1 MNISFSWLK
10 QYIDTDISV
19 EEVAKI
25 LTDTGL
31 EVEKVEKIETVKGGL
46 EGLLI
51 GEVITKEK
59 HPDADRLN
67 VAEVN
72 VGANETLQIVC
83 GASNLNAGQKVV
95 VATNGTT
102 IYPTKG
108 EPFKIKKSKIRGVE
122 SNGMICAEDEIG
134 LGEGHEGIMVLNE
147 SAQVGELAKTY
158 FNIEDDYLL
167 EIGLTPNRADAMG
180 HIGVARD
187 LLAALKF
194 SEQKSKTTQL
204 KWPSVENF
212 KTNTTAKGVSI
223 DVKDNDKCP
232 RYAGVTIQG
241 VTVSESPDWLKNRLR
256 SIGLSPINNIVDVT
270 NFVLHELGQPLHA
283 FDADR
288 ITGRIEVKTVSSGT
302 KFTTLD
308 EAERSLDSSDLMIC
322 DAEKPLCIAGVFGG
336 INSGVSNQT
345 QNIFLESAY
354 FNPVSVRKTAK
365 RHGLNTDA
373 SFRFERGIDPSLVIY
388 TLKRAALLIQELAG
402 GEIVGELIDI
412 YPKPISNF
420 NIKLNLN
427 QLNKISGVQYKSE
440 QVEAI
445 LESLDIKVLDKNDKV
460 FNLEVPAYR
469 VDVQR
474 EIDVIEE
481 VMRIYGFNTIPVPE
495 KVNTSISY
503 FEKNSPQKI
512 QNIVSDVL
520 VANGFLEGMSNSL
533 TSSKY
538 AEKYLNAE
546 HNVELLNALSSDL
559 NVMRQDLLFNTL
571 EAVEYNQN
579 RKNADIKLFEFGSV
593 YHKYSD
599 GYNENKRLLISVSG
613 QKDVERWNASKAEVS
628 YFTIKGIVNQIIERL
643 GINKNINSKA
653 ISSDALFEDGEEIII
668 AKQKVAKIG
677 WVKSSIKKD
686 FDIKQDVFVA
696 DFDWDVVMNLM
707 KMNRVKF
714 KPIAKFP
721 SVRRDFSL
729 LLNDEVTFA
738 QLQEIALKCDNKILK
753 EVDLFDVYEGKNLEE
768 GKKSYALSFILQ
780 DETKT
785 LTDKYVDKVMS
796 KIQSSFENELGA
808 ELR

>member
-19 EEVAKI
+19 EEASKI

-51 GEVITKEK
+51 GEVLTKEK

-72 VGANETLQIVC
+72 VGTSETLQIVC
-83 GASNLNAGQKVV
+83 GASNLEIGQKVV

-102 IYPTKG
+102 IHPTNG

-134 LGEGHEGIMVLNE
+134 LGEGHDGIMVLDSE
-147 SAQVGELAKTY
+147 AEVGELAKTY
-158 FNIEDDYLL
+158 FNVEDDYLL

-194 SEQKSKTTQL
+194 SGQKSKTTQL
-204 KWPSVENF
+204 KWPSVEKF
-212 KTNTTAKGVSI
+212 KTNSSIKGIGVNVE
-223 DVKDNDKCP
+223 DYNKCP

-283 FDADR
+283 FDADK
-288 ITGRIEVKTVSSGT
+288 ISGQVEIKTVNSGT

-308 EAERSLDSSDLMIC
+308 DVERSLDTEDLMIC
-322 DAEKPLCIAGVFGG
+322 DTEKPLCIAGVFGG

-365 RHGLNTDA
+365 CHGLNTDA
-373 SFRFERGIDPSLVIY
+373 SFRFERGIDPNLVIY

-402 GEIVGELIDI
+402 GELVGELIDV
-412 YPKPISNF
+412 YPKPINNF
-420 NIKLNLN
+420 NVKLSLN
-427 QLNKISGVQYKSE
+427 QLNKISGVQYESA
-440 QVEAI
+440 QVESI
-445 LESLDIKVLDKNDKV
+445 LESLDIKVLETTETE

-538 AEKYLNAE
+538 AEKYLNTE

-559 NVMRQDLLFNTL
+559 NVMRQNLLFNTL
-571 EAVEYNQN
+571 EAIEYNQN

-599 GYNENKRLLISVSG
+599 GYSENKRLLISVSG
-613 QKDVERWNASKAEVS
+613 QKNTERWNTTKGEVS

-653 ISSDALFEDGEEIII
+653 ISLDALLEDGEEIVI
-668 AKQKVAKIG
+668 AKQKVVKLG

-686 FDIKQDVFVA
+686 FGIKQDVFVA

-729 LLNDEVTFA
+729 LLNNEVTFA

-753 EVDLFDVYEGKNLEE
+753 EVDLFDVYEGENLEK

-780 DETKT
+780 DDTKT

-796 KIQSSFENELGA
+796 KIQLSFEKELGA